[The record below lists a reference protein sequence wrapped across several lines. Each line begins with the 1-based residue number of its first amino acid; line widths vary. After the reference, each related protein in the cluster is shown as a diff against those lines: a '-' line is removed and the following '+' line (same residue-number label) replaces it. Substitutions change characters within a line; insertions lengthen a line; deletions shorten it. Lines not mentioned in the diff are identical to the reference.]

1 MDKFFREKQERQK
14 NINSFQKYLDI
25 AEIKDGTIVLKN
37 KGLRAVLMVSS
48 INFALKSQE
57 EQDAI
62 IFHFQSF
69 LNSLDFSLQ
78 IVISSRK
85 LNIED
90 YYKTLSIR
98 EKEQPNELL
107 KVQIGE
113 YRNFIKELIEMSNIV
128 NKTFYIIVPYSSSE
142 ELAQAGK
149 NLLSGLSDSGSGES
163 KKPARA
169 FGADDFVK
177 NRNQLMQRV
186 QHIASGLS
194 GVGVKMTALNTQE
207 LIELFYTIYN
217 PEISEHGGLT
227 AIEQLDVAM

>member
-1 MDKFFREKQERQK
+1 MDKFFRENEERRK
-14 NINSFQKYLDI
+14 NVNSFQRYLDI
-25 AEIKDGTIVLKN
+25 GEIKDGVVVLKN
-37 KGLRAVLMVSS
+37 QGLRAVMMVSS

-62 IFHFQSF
+62 IYHFQNF
-69 LNSLDFSLQ
+69 LNSMDFSIQ

-90 YYKTLSIR
+90 YYETLTTR
-98 EKEQPNELL
+98 EKEQSNELL

-128 NKTFYIIVPYSSSE
+128 NKTFYIVVPYSPSE

-149 NLLSGLSDSGSGES
+149 DFLSGLSGA
-163 KKPARA
+163 KKIASSFRSE
-169 FGADDFVK
+169 DFLK

-194 GVGVKMTALNTQE
+194 GVGVKMTTLNTQE

-227 AIEQLDVAM
+227 AIEQLDVAI

>member
-1 MDKFFREKQERQK
+1 MDKFFRENEERRK
-14 NINSFQKYLDI
+14 NVNSFQRYLDI
-25 AEIKDGTIVLKN
+25 SEIKDGVVVLKN
-37 KGLRAVLMVSS
+37 QGLRAVMMVSS

-62 IFHFQSF
+62 IYHFQNF
-69 LNSLDFSLQ
+69 LNSLDFSIQ

-90 YYKTLSIR
+90 YYETLTTR
-98 EKEQPNELL
+98 EKEQSNELL

-128 NKTFYIIVPYSSSE
+128 NKTFYIVVPYSSSE

-149 NLLSGLSDSGSGES
+149 DFLSGLSGA
-163 KKPARA
+163 KKIASSFRSE
-169 FGADDFVK
+169 DFLK

-186 QHIASGLS
+186 QHIASGLG
-194 GVGVKMTALNTQE
+194 GVGVKMTTLNTQE

>member
-1 MDKFFREKQERQK
+1 MAEFFREGEQK
-14 NINSFQKYLDI
+14 TKSVNSFQKYLDI
-25 AEIKDGTIVLKN
+25 SEIKEGTVVLKN
-37 KGLRAVLMVSS
+37 QGLRAVLMVSS

-62 IFHFQSF
+62 IYHFQNF
-69 LNSLDFSLQ
+69 LNSIDFSIQ
-78 IVISSRK
+78 VVISSRR

-90 YYKTLSIR
+90 YYKTLMIR
-98 EKEQPNELL
+98 EKEQSNELL

-128 NKTFYIIVPYSSSE
+128 NKTFYIIVPYSPSE
-142 ELAQAGK
+142 DLAGAGK
-149 NLLSGLSDSGSGES
+149 SLISGLTPGGGE
-163 KKPARA
+163 KKTTSFRSE
-169 FGADDFVK
+169 DFVK

-186 QHIASGLS
+186 QHIASSLS
-194 GVGVKMTALNTQE
+194 GVGVKMTTLNTQE

-227 AIEQLDVAM
+227 AIDQLDVAM

>member
-1 MDKFFREKQERQK
+1 MADNFFRDKEEKRRNK
-14 NINSFQKYLDI
+14 LSFQKYLDI
-25 AEIKDGTIVLKN
+25 SEIKEGTVILKN
-37 KGLRAVLMVSS
+37 HNLRAVLMVSS

-62 IFHFQSF
+62 IYHFQNF
-69 LNSLDFSLQ
+69 LNSIDFSIQ
-78 IVISSRK
+78 ILISSRR

-90 YYKTLSIR
+90 YYKTLMIR
-98 EKEQPNELL
+98 EKEQSNELL

-113 YRNFIKELIEMSNIV
+113 YRNFIRELIEMSNIV
-128 NKTFYIIVPYSSSE
+128 NKTFYIVVPYSPSE
-142 ELAQAGK
+142 ELTQAGK
-149 NLLSGLSDSGSGES
+149 SFFES
-163 KKPARA
+163 ISQKVGGKKPVTA
-169 FGADDFVK
+169 FSADDFVK

-207 LIELFYTIYN
+207 LIELFYTFYN

>member
-1 MDKFFREKQERQK
+1 MADKFFREKEEKRK
-14 NINSFQKYLDI
+14 NIASFQRYLDI
-25 AEIKDGTIVLKN
+25 GEIKEGVIVLKDQN
-37 KGLRAVLMVSS
+37 LRAVLMVSS

-62 IFHFQSF
+62 IYHFQNF
-69 LNSLDFSLQ
+69 LNSLDFSIQ
-78 IVISSRK
+78 IVISSRR

-90 YYKTLSIR
+90 YYKTLMIR
-98 EKEQPNELL
+98 EKEQSNELL

-128 NKTFYIIVPYSSSE
+128 NKTFYIVVPYSPSE
-142 ELAQAGK
+142 ELAQVGK
-149 NLLSGLSDSGSGES
+149 SFLSGLTQKGGA
-163 KKPARA
+163 KKSASSFRSE
-169 FGADDFVK
+169 DFLK

-194 GVGVKMTALNTQE
+194 GVGVKMTTLNTQE

-227 AIEQLDVAM
+227 AIEQLDIAM

>member
-1 MDKFFREKQERQK
+1 MDSFFREKDVKEK
-14 NINSFQKYLDI
+14 SANSFQRYLDI
-25 AEIKDGTIVLKN
+25 GEIKEGAVILKN
-37 KGLRAVLMVSS
+37 NNLRAVLMVSS

-62 IFHFQSF
+62 IYHFQNF
-69 LNSLDFSLQ
+69 LNSLDFSVQ
-78 IVISSRK
+78 ILISSRK

-90 YYKTLSIR
+90 YYKMLMLR
-98 EKEQPNELL
+98 EKEQANELL

-113 YRNFIKELIEMSNIV
+113 YRNFIKELVEMSNIV
-128 NKTFYIIVPYSSSE
+128 NKTFYIVVPYSPAE
-142 ELAQAGK
+142 ELSEAGK
-149 NLLSGLSDSGSGES
+149 GLLSDLTKKTGI
-163 KKPARA
+163 KKPVSA
-169 FGADDFVK
+169 FRSEDFVK

-207 LIELFYTIYN
+207 LIELFYAIYN
-217 PEISEHGGLT
+217 PAISERGGLA

>member
-1 MDKFFREKQERQK
+1 MDKFFRENEEKQK
-14 NINSFQKYLDI
+14 NINSFQRYLDI
-25 AEIKDGTIVLKN
+25 SEIKEGTIVLKN
-37 KGLRAVLMVSS
+37 QALRAVLMVSS

-62 IFHFQSF
+62 IYHFQGF
-69 LNSLDFSLQ
+69 LNSVDFSIQ
-78 IVISSRK
+78 IVVSSRK

-90 YYKTLSIR
+90 YYKTLTIR
-98 EKEQPNELL
+98 EKEQSNELL

-128 NKTFYIIVPYSSSE
+128 NKTFYIVVPYSPAE
-142 ELAQAGK
+142 ELAQVGK
-149 NLLSGLSDSGSGES
+149 SFLGGLTQSGA
-163 KKPARA
+163 KKPSA
-169 FGADDFVK
+169 FRSEDFTK

-186 QHIASGLS
+186 QHVASGLS
-194 GVGVKMTALNTQE
+194 GVGVKMTTLNTQE

>member
-1 MDKFFREKQERQK
+1 MDKFFREKEERKK
-14 NINSFQKYLDI
+14 NIASFQRYLDI
-25 AEIKDGTIVLKN
+25 SEIKEGTVILKN
-37 KGLRAVLMVSS
+37 QNLRAVLMVSS

-62 IFHFQSF
+62 IYHFQNF
-69 LNSLDFSLQ
+69 LNSLDFSIQ
-78 IVISSRK
+78 IIVSSRK

-90 YYKTLSIR
+90 YYKTLMIR
-98 EKEQPNELL
+98 EKEQSNELL
-107 KVQIGE
+107 KIQIGE
-113 YRNFIKELIEMSNIV
+113 YRNFIKDLIEMSNIV
-128 NKTFYIIVPYSSSE
+128 NKTFYIIVPYSPSE
-142 ELAQAGK
+142 ELVQAGK
-149 NLLSGLSDSGSGES
+149 SFLANLTQPGGAKKGENS
-163 KKPARA
+163 FRSE
-169 FGADDFVK
+169 DFAK

>member
-1 MDKFFREKQERQK
+1 MDKFFREKEERQK
-14 NINSFQKYLDI
+14 NIASFQKYLDI
-25 AEIKDGTIVLKN
+25 SEIRDGVVVLKN
-37 KGLRAVLMVSS
+37 KGLRAILMVSS

-62 IFHFQSF
+62 VFHFQSF
-69 LNSLDFSLQ
+69 LNSLDFTLQ

-90 YYKTLSIR
+90 YYKTLAIR

-128 NKTFYIIVPYSSSE
+128 NKTFYIVVPYSSSE
-142 ELAQAGK
+142 ELSQAGK
-149 NLLSGLSDSGSGES
+149 NLFSGLSQGDEA
-163 KKPARA
+163 KKTTSS
-169 FGADDFVK
+169 FGAEDFVK

-186 QHIASGLS
+186 QHVASGLS
-194 GVGVKMTALNTQE
+194 GVGVKMTPLNTQE

>member
-1 MDKFFREKQERQK
+1 MADKFFRENQEKRK
-14 NINSFQKYLDI
+14 NFNGFQRYLDI
-25 AEIKDGTIVLKN
+25 HEIKESTVILKN
-37 KGLRAVLMVSS
+37 QSLRAVLMVSS

-62 IFHFQSF
+62 IYHFQNF
-69 LNSLDFSLQ
+69 LNSLDFSIQ
-78 IVISSRK
+78 IVVSSRK

-90 YYKTLSIR
+90 YYKTLMIR
-98 EKEQPNELL
+98 EKEQSNELL

-128 NKTFYIIVPYSSSE
+128 NKTFYIVVPYSQTE
-142 ELAQAGK
+142 ELAEVGK
-149 NLLSGLSDSGSGES
+149 SFLSGLAPKDSA
-163 KKPARA
+163 KKPTGFRSE
-169 FGADDFVK
+169 DFVK

-194 GVGVKMTALNTQE
+194 GVGVKMTTLNTQE
-207 LIELFYTIYN
+207 LIELFYMIYN
-217 PEISEHGGLT
+217 PEISERGGLT